1 MHPPHEIDGARVIE
15 WAWSGVVSFG
25 EVSGASTAEVFG
37 LAIVTYD
44 DVKFYRFSCDNNWN
58 TVQDGLYDSVDDA
71 KARLPD
77 QYCKVKAKWN
87 SI

>member
-1 MHPPHEIDGARVIE
+1 VTLKVIMHPPHEIDGARVIE

-44 DVKFYRFSCDNNWN
+44 DVKFYRFSCDNKLRHDFLIN
-58 TVQDGLYDSVDDA
+58 TVT
-71 KARLPD
+71 
-77 QYCKVKAKWN
+77 
-87 SI
+87 